1 MIIVNQTLF
10 YDALYDFEVLYKS
23 GLLVYVYAYNRSEQT
38 DPRKALPTISY
49 CWMGFWIAPS
59 ALSELIC

>member
-23 GLLVYVYAYNRSEQT
+23 GPLVLVYVYNRT
-38 DPRKALPTISY
+38 LVALHDY
-49 CWMGFWIAPS
+49 KGVRCVW
-59 ALSELIC
+59 

>member
-23 GLLVYVYAYNRSEQT
+23 GPLVLVYVYNGTHEYVYEYKAHHCKNERSHAGL
-38 DPRKALPTISY
+38 KIK
-49 CWMGFWIAPS
+49 
-59 ALSELIC
+59 LIKS